1 MARQCSPTPV
11 GLSRYVCSLNIWL
24 CVLYVCVVAV
34 DVTRDVIDGST
45 SVFFRCFVF
54 KVYYHQAEGVRWL
67 YSVVFMITVALSLSA
82 GNMVMELSCFS
93 VCIALLSPLLM

>member
-1 MARQCSPTPV
+1 MNTECPVARQCSPTPV

-54 KVYYHQAEGVRWL
+54 KV
-67 YSVVFMITVALSLSA
+67 
-82 GNMVMELSCFS
+82 
-93 VCIALLSPLLM
+93 

>member
-11 GLSRYVCSLNIWL
+11 GLSRFVCSLNIWL

-54 KVYYHQAEGVRWL
+54 KVYYHRAEGVRWL
-67 YSVVFMITVALSLSA
+67 VVYINL
-82 GNMVMELSCFS
+82 
-93 VCIALLSPLLM
+93 